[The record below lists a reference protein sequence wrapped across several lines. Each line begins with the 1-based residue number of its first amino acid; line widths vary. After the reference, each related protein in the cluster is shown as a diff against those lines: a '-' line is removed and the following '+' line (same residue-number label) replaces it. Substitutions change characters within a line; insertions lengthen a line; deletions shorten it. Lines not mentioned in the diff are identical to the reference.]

1 MDIDISKNTKELMN
15 LIELVNSDFNETQ
28 KLNRYFDL
36 ITLMEENSDMNQI
49 RRKCLPPIMLATGS
63 FRLNRGFRLE

>member
-1 MDIDISKNTKELMN
+1 MDTNILKNTKELMN
-15 LIELVNSDFNETQ
+15 LIELVNSDFNSKIKQ
-28 KLNRYFDL
+28 RYFDL
-36 ITLMEENSDMNQI
+36 ITLIEENSDMNQI